1 MTEHRN
7 PHTELLLEQFRE
19 QRPLL
24 EKVEALAY
32 KMLAD
37 AIRKQGVEISSI
49 EHRVKTEQSL
59 AGKLELKGDKYKTV
73 GDITDLVG
81 LRIITFYTDD
91 VDKVAVIVK
100 KLFHVDWQNSVDKRK
115 LHQLNSFGYNS
126 LHYICN
132 LRATQHVGGD
142 SPLGIPKGDASL
154 VEKPPVDTA
163 MASVKF
169 EIQMRTALQH
179 VWSAIEHDIGYKG
192 AVKLLPE
199 LRRQF
204 SRLAGMLELADDEF
218 SRLRTTMTDYRRQVQ
233 TLVKSGQLNEVPLS
247 TDSFRSYFEMR
258 PFDRLNR
265 KIAAVNQ
272 AELFHTSMMPY
283 LPILESF
290 GMETLGDI
298 QSFISANADD
308 AYQLALSQLAT
319 TDLDIISD
327 SVALQNLCL
336 VHILKQGKGIEGV
349 VSIYDTLYGQNDS
362 NKILANILMEQ
373 AQTLP
378 FMQEKKQV

>member
-7 PHTELLLEQFRE
+7 PHTELLLGQFRE
-19 QRPLL
+19 QRPML
-24 EKVEALAY
+24 EKVEAQAY
-32 KMLAD
+32 KMLAE
-37 AIRKQGVEISSI
+37 AIHKQGVEISSI

-59 AGKLELKGDKYKTV
+59 AGKLELKGDKYKDV

-100 KLFHVDWQNSVDKRK
+100 KLFNVDWQNSVDKRK

-126 LHYICN
+126 LHYICS
-132 LRATQHVGGD
+132 LRTTPHTGGD
-142 SPLGIPKGDASL
+142 SPLGIQKGDASH
-154 VEKPPVDTA
+154 VEESPIDEA
-163 MASVKF
+163 MAAVKF

-179 VWSAIEHDIGYKG
+179 VWSDIEHDIGYKG

-233 TLVKSGQLNEVPLS
+233 ALVKSGQLDEVPLS
-247 TDSFRSYFEMR
+247 TDSFRSYLEIK

-283 LPILESF
+283 LPILERF
-290 GMETLGDI
+290 GLETLGDI